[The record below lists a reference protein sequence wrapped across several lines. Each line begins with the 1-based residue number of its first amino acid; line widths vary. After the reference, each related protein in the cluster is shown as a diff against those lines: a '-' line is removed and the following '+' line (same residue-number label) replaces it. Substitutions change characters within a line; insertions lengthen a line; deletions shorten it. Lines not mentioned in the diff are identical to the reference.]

1 MDKIPNEKDVLEEAT
16 KKLIPIA
23 KRQEMYD
30 KYFGPKRQKEK
41 NLLKIEEYFKKK
53 ISEDIKNKLGLEDK
67 SLDKIQKILFA
78 ISKLNS
84 SNIAML
90 DSQFSEKNECEIQT
104 EENDYSLLIQ
114 KVSLLEKEKEK
125 LLNEMD
131 NITTE
136 KNKIQ
141 EEIDKLNNEGNKEG
155 NEQEIKRLEKQI
167 AELSNHHIVL
177 SNKLKEQRENLE
189 NKQKELDQV
198 KEDKKRLEQEKNDA
212 IEEKERFKVSY
223 DNIFEEKKK
232 IEEEI
237 EKLRQT
243 NFTTTGNERYEENN
257 RQEDEQKLQKLE
269 KQEKELNR
277 RLEILQELVKKK
289 LILKFVLK

>member
-1 MDKIPNEKDVLEEAT
+1 M
-16 KKLIPIA
+16 
-23 KRQEMYD
+23 Q
-30 KYFGPKRQKEK
+30 
-41 NLLKIEEYFKKK
+41 
-53 ISEDIKNKLGLEDK
+53 
-67 SLDKIQKILFA
+67 
-78 ISKLNS
+78 
-84 SNIAML
+84 
-90 DSQFSEKNECEIQT
+90 
-104 EENDYSLLIQ
+104 
-114 KVSLLEKEKEK
+114 KEKEK

-131 NITTE
+131 NIITE

-167 AELSNHHIVL
+167 AELNKHHIVL

-237 EKLRQT
+237 EKLRET

-289 LILKFVLK
+289 IDPKVCIEMTIKKLRGLFDNGEYMGKNKLEFGNYIDELEDWYNDNKSNDVDFNKKLNEIKFFVTDNNKI